1 MGFGLYMKERGWEA
15 MEEGLLTLFAA
26 FFVEK
31 ARAYLRRRSED
42 IELAFEGV
50 GVARLYV
57 EGGGWRGRD
66 PHPHRVFRRGSTRTP
81 LAAQTRR
88 MVV

>member
-1 MGFGLYMKERGWEA
+1 

-31 ARAYLRRRSED
+31 ARAYLRQRSED

-57 EGGGWRGRD
+57 EGGGWRGRV
-66 PHPHRVFRRGSTRTP
+66 PTLIAYFAEGARARLWRLRLVEWLSNKRSVC
-81 LAAQTRR
+81 A
-88 MVV
+88 